1 MATTSNKRK
10 DTLRSEKLSLLILA
24 LCVVVLVGLLVF
36 QPF

>member
-1 MATTSNKRK
+1 MATESTGRRDN
-10 DTLRSEKLSLLILA
+10 LRVEKLSLLILA